1 MISKK
6 SCTAAIF
13 LAALFLVGFAA
24 AAVSKESS
32 VRIWQ
37 EPRVI
42 PTYLIGEPDTNPRFY
57 TGRTYQGAQGRVYPY
72 PMLDVLTDNRQDKT
86 YNAVYLENEYL
97 KISVLPEIGGRLFSA
112 LDKTNNYDF
121 IYHQHVIRPALI
133 GMLGA
138 WISGGIEWNFPHHH
152 RPSVFMP
159 IDYILQEN
167 PDGSSTIWVGEIEI
181 RHRMKWIVGLT
192 LHPGKSYIEATIR
205 PFNRTPFTHTFLC
218 FANVGIHASGEYQV
232 IFPPSTQFATYHTK
246 NQFARWPISHEVF
259 NRIDYTKGVDVSW
272 WKNHPEWTSMFAW
285 NYEDDF
291 FGGYDHGKRAGTASV
306 ANHHVVPG
314 RKFWEWSNGPRGWM
328 WDKIL
333 TEDDGPELELMT
345 GAYSD
350 NQPDYSWLR
359 PYETK
364 IIKMYWY
371 PIRELCGIKNA
382 NLKAAVNL
390 DLTNKN
396 TAKIAFNTTSAYEN
410 ANALLRAGEK
420 IIFDQRIDISPD
432 KPFTQE
438 IALPDTA
445 KEQNLRISLHS
456 ADGEELI
463 AYTPVKTEKAPMP
476 EPVEAPSEPK
486 DFKTVEQLYLTGL
499 RLEQFHN
506 PALQPYPFYEEAL
519 RRDPNNYRV
528 NVALGI
534 LYFKQ
539 GLFQDAEKCF
549 QRAIDR
555 ATYNYTSP
563 RDGEAHYYHGLVQK
577 LLGKYDAAYDDLY
590 KATWS
595 YGSHTAAYYHLAEIA
610 CIRGEFDTALDHIDR
625 AIVTN
630 AWNTKAMDLKAAILR
645 RLGRFEQAAQLASE
659 VLTTDLLDFWAA
671 NELYLAKFAMKAKD
685 EADKQLSTLKKRM
698 RDDVQSHLELAVD
711 YGNSG
716 LYDEAI
722 DVLSRLDTSD
732 GKTGSTYPMLYY
744 YLAFYSGKKG
754 QAEKAAKYY
763 KLASKM
769 PADYCFPF
777 RLESIEVLRT
787 AFKNNP
793 SDARAHYYLGNLF
806 YDHQP
811 ENAIK
816 EWEKS
821 VALDDTFATA
831 QRNLGFAYARDL
843 DDVPKAIASY
853 EKAIACNK
861 KDPRPYYELD
871 LLYERDGR
879 LSPQERLS
887 LLESNNQAIIK
898 RDDAF
903 SRKVILSVQLGDYD
917 KALDLM
923 MNRHFHTWEG
933 GATVHDAFV
942 DSHLL
947 RGTNH
952 FEAGR
957 CRQALK
963 DYQTALEYPENFETS
978 TPYRGGRD
986 CQVYYYI
993 ATAYEALGDKEKAK
1007 ESYEKSVAAKQ
1018 SQAWSDLRYYQALSY
1033 RKLGREDKSVE
1044 ILDGL
1049 IAFAQ
1054 AEAGVDFFA
1063 KFGEKEPPKFRM
1075 ANNNYLLGLAYLG
1088 KGSKT
1093 EAKAKFAEALKL
1105 NPNHLWAAV
1114 LLSQLS

>member
-1 MISKK
+1 
-6 SCTAAIF
+6 
-13 LAALFLVGFAA
+13 
-24 AAVSKESS
+24 
-32 VRIWQ
+32 
-37 EPRVI
+37 
-42 PTYLIGEPDTNPRFY
+42 
-57 TGRTYQGAQGRVYPY
+57 
-72 PMLDVLTDNRQDKT
+72 
-86 YNAVYLENEYL
+86 
-97 KISVLPEIGGRLFSA
+97 
-112 LDKTNNYDF
+112 
-121 IYHQHVIRPALI
+121 
-133 GMLGA
+133 
-138 WISGGIEWNFPHHH
+138 
-152 RPSVFMP
+152 
-159 IDYILQEN
+159 
-167 PDGSSTIWVGEIEI
+167 
-181 RHRMKWIVGLT
+181 
-192 LHPGKSYIEATIR
+192 
-205 PFNRTPFTHTFLC
+205 
-218 FANVGIHASGEYQV
+218 
-232 IFPPSTQFATYHTK
+232 
-246 NQFARWPISHEVF
+246 EVF
-259 NRIDYTKGVDVSW
+259 NRIDYTRGVDVSW

-291 FGGYDHGKRAGTASV
+291 FGGYDHGKRAGTVSF

-364 IIKMYWY
+364 IIKMYWC
-371 PIRELCGIKNA
+371 PIRELGGIKDA

-390 DLTNKN
+390 DVTKKN
-396 TAKIAFNTTSAYEN
+396 SARIAFNTTSKYEN
-410 ANALLRAGEK
+410 AAALLRAGEK
-420 IIFDQRIDISPD
+420 IIFEKRIDISPD

-438 IALPDTA
+438 VALPETV
-445 KEQNLRISLHS
+445 KEQDLRVSLSS

-476 EPVEAPSEPK
+476 EPVKAPPQPK
-486 DFKTVEQLYLTGL
+486 DFKTVEELYLTGL

-534 LYFKQ
+534 LYFKR
-539 GLFQDAEKCF
+539 GMFEEAEKCF

-563 RDGEAHYYHGLVQK
+563 RDGEAFYYHGLVQK
-577 LLGKYDAAYDDLY
+577 FLGKYDAAYDDLY

-610 CIRGEFDTALDHIDR
+610 CIRGEFDTALEHIDR
-625 AIVTN
+625 ALATN

-645 RLGRFEQAAQLASE
+645 HLGRFEEAAQLASD
-659 VLTTDLLDFWAA
+659 VLKVDLLDFWAS
-671 NELYLAKFAMKAKD
+671 NELYLAKSAMKAKN
-685 EADKQLSTLKKRM
+685 EADKQIRTLMKRM
-698 RDDVQSHLELAVD
+698 RGDIQSHLELAVD
-711 YGNSG
+711 YGNCG

-722 DVLSRLDTSD
+722 EVLSRLGTSD
-732 GKTGSTYPMLYY
+732 GKTGSDYPMLYY
-744 YLAFYSGKKG
+744 YLGFYSGKKG
-754 QAEKAAKYY
+754 QTEVAALHYET
-763 KLASKM
+763 ASLM
-769 PADYCFPF
+769 SAGYCFPF
-777 RLESIEVLRT
+777 RLESIEVLRA
-787 AFKNNP
+787 AFTTNP
-793 SDARAHYYLGNLF
+793 ADARAHYYLGNLL

-821 VALDDTFATA
+821 VAIDDTFATA
-831 QRNLGFAYARDL
+831 HRNLGFAYARDL
-843 DDVPKAIASY
+843 GDIPKAIASY

-861 KDPRPYYELD
+861 EDPRPYYELD

-879 LSPQERLS
+879 LSAKERLA
-887 LLESNNQAIIK
+887 LLESNNETIIK

-957 CRQALK
+957 YRKALK
-963 DYQTALEYPENFETS
+963 DYQTALEYPENFEMT

-993 ATAYEALGDKEKAK
+993 ATAHEALGDSEKAK

-1018 SQAWSDLRYYQALSY
+1018 SRRWSDLRYYQVLAY
-1033 RKLGREDKSVE
+1033 RKLGQEDKAAE

-1049 IAFAQ
+1049 IAFAL
-1054 AEAGVDFFA
+1054 AEEGVDFFA

-1075 ANNNYLLGLAYLG
+1075 ANNNYLLGLAYLAN
-1088 KGSKT
+1088 GSKT
-1093 EAKAKFAEALKL
+1093 EAKAKFTEALKL

-1114 LLSQLS
+1114 QLSQLI

>member
-1 MISKK
+1 VTSKK
-6 SCTAAIF
+6 SRTARIF
-13 LAALFLVGFAA
+13 LVVLVFVGFTTAG
-24 AAVSKESS
+24 VSKESS
-32 VRIWQ
+32 VRIWE

-42 PTYLIGEPDTNPRFY
+42 PTYLIGAPDINPRFY

-72 PMLDVLTDNRQDKT
+72 PMLDVLTDNRRDKT

-121 IYHQHVIRPALI
+121 IYHQHVVKPALI

-159 IDYILQEN
+159 IDYVMEEH

-192 LHPGKSYIEATIR
+192 LHPSKSYIEATIR
-205 PFNRTPFTHTFLC
+205 PFNRTPFVNTFLC
-218 FANVGIHASGEYQV
+218 FANVGIHANEDYQV

-246 NQFARWPISHEVF
+246 NQFARWPVSHEVF
-259 NRIDYTKGVDVSW
+259 NRIDYTSGVDVSW

-291 FGGYDHGKRAGTASV
+291 FGGYDHGKRAGTVSF

-333 TEDDGPELELMT
+333 TEEDGPELELMT

-371 PIRELCGIKNA
+371 PIRELGGIKNA
-382 NLKAAVNL
+382 NLEAAVNL
-390 DLTNKN
+390 DVTKKN
-396 TAKIAFNTTSAYEN
+396 TARIAFNTTSKYEN
-410 ANALLRAGEK
+410 ANALLRAGEE
-420 IIFDQRIDISPD
+420 IIFEKRIDISPD
-432 KPFTQE
+432 KPFTQD
-438 IALPDTA
+438 IPLPDGV
-445 KEQNLRISLHS
+445 KEHGLRVSLHS

-463 AYTPVKTEKAPMP
+463 AYSPIKTEKAPMP
-476 EPVEAPSEPK
+476 ETVKAPPEPK
-486 DFKTVEQLYLTGL
+486 DFKTVEELYLTGL

-534 LYFKQ
+534 LYFKR
-539 GLFQDAEKCF
+539 GMFEDAEKCF

-563 RDGEAHYYHGLVQK
+563 RDGEAFYYHGLVQK
-577 LLGKYDAAYDDLY
+577 FLGKYDAAYDDLY

-610 CIRGEFDTALDHIDR
+610 CIRGEFDTALGHIDR
-625 AIVTN
+625 ALATN
-630 AWNTKAMDLKAAILR
+630 AWNTKAMDLKAAVLR
-645 RLGRFEQAAQLASE
+645 HLGRFEEAAQIASE
-659 VLTTDLLDFWAA
+659 VLKVDLLDYWAL
-671 NELYLAKFAMKAKD
+671 NELYLAKFAMKAKV
-685 EADKQLSTLKKRM
+685 EADKQLKALTKGM
-698 RDDVQSHLELAVD
+698 RNDYQSYLELAVD
-711 YGNSG
+711 YGNAG

-722 DVLSRLDTSD
+722 KVLKRLPVSASAGLGSD
-732 GKTGSTYPMLYY
+732 PMLYY
-744 YLAFYSGKKG
+744 YLAFYFDKKG
-754 QAEKAAKYY
+754 QTDVAEKTY
-763 KLASKM
+763 KVTSMM
-769 PADYCFPF
+769 PTNYCFPF
-777 RLESIEVLRT
+777 RLESIDVLRA
-787 AFKNNP
+787 AFTTNP
-793 SDARAHYYLGNLF
+793 ADARAHYYLGNLL

-821 VALDDTFATA
+821 VAIDEKFATA
-831 QRNLGFAYARDL
+831 HRNLGFAYARDL

-861 KDPRPYYELD
+861 EDPRPYYELD

-879 LSPQERLS
+879 LSPQERLA
-887 LLESNNQAIIK
+887 LLESNEKTIVK

-933 GATVHDAFV
+933 GATVRGAFV

-952 FEAGR
+952 FKAGR
-957 CRQALK
+957 YREALK
-963 DYQTALEYPENFETS
+963 DYQTALEYPENFEMT

-993 ATAYEALGDKEKAK
+993 ATAYEALGDSKKAK

-1018 SQAWSDLRYYQALSY
+1018 RRAWSYLRYYQALSY
-1033 RKLGREDKSVE
+1033 RKLGREDKAVE

-1075 ANNNYLLGLAYLG
+1075 ANNNYLLGLAYLA

-1114 LLSQLS
+1114 LLSRLS